1 MSPPNPSLT
10 ELATVVGAEN
20 ARQLVRTFL
29 RDFPVSLSQLSGGER
44 RNRHRLVHSM
54 RGSSS
59 VVGALGL
66 AEQLGELEAR
76 LADDAMPDLT
86 ALEIDRI
93 AAEFETNAR
102 PLRDFVAA

>member
-1 MSPPNPSLT
+1 M
-10 ELATVVGAEN
+10 
-20 ARQLVRTFL
+20 
-29 RDFPVSLSQLSGGER
+29 
-44 RNRHRLVHSM
+44 
-54 RGSSS
+54 
-59 VVGALGL
+59 GALGL

-86 ALEIDRI
+86 ALEIDLI

>member
-1 MSPPNPSLT
+1 MSPPNPSLA

-20 ARQLVRTFL
+20 ARKLVRTFL

-44 RNRHRLVHSM
+44 TNRHRLVHSM

-66 AEQLGELEAR
+66 SARLAELEAR
-76 LADDAMPDLT
+76 LADDALPDLT

-102 PLRDFVAA
+102 PLREFAEA